1 MAFNNY
7 GTRQNNENDNRK
19 SITTRVYQFK
29 NKDGFEPSTLQ
40 VSGWDEMFSLR
51 INPALP
57 PDKQSKDQL
66 YDYDKFV
73 ATSLNMEKVMLLLYK
88 INKDIM
94 PAIENNEEK
103 NIGISVA
110 GDSLVTVGTGKAI
123 TQSIRPYIA
132 IHKGL
137 NPDTKKAEQSIYYEF
152 KKSMT
157 IDDYNPETGDYG
169 VETNISAEF
178 MLFIELLKSFI
189 QNSNFNSHVNRYNNR
204 YSNDKLFNTVNSIAE
219 QVGVELNPKGYT
231 GKTSIFNQD
240 AKTTTNK
247 SPFNNIGNSRSN
259 NSFEMA
265 MEHIS
270 ADDLDAAL
278 NS

>member
-1 MAFNNY
+1 MANNF

-19 SITTRVYQFK
+19 SITTKVYQFK
-29 NKDGFEPSTLQ
+29 NRDGFEPSTLQ
-40 VSGWDEMFSLR
+40 ISGWDEMFSLR

-88 INKDIM
+88 INKDIL
-94 PAIENNEEK
+94 PAIENEEEK

-157 IDDYNPETGDYG
+157 VDDYDPNTGDYN

-204 YSNDKLFNTVNSIAE
+204 YSNDRMVNTVNAIADK
-219 QVGVELNPKGYT
+219 VGVDLNPKGYS
-231 GKTSIFNQD
+231 GKTSIWNN
-240 AKTTTNK
+240 ATTTTKNTF
-247 SPFNNIGNSRSN
+247 SNNRSN
-259 NSFEMA
+259 NSSFDIA

-270 ADDLDAAL
+270 ADDLDEAL
-278 NS
+278 NG

>member
-1 MAFNNY
+1 MANNF

-19 SITTRVYQFK
+19 SITTKVYQFK
-29 NKDGFEPSTLQ
+29 NKEGFEPSTLQ

-57 PDKQSKDQL
+57 PEKQSKDQL

-88 INKDIM
+88 IKKDIM

-110 GDSLVTVGTGKAI
+110 GDSLVTVGTGKKI
-123 TQSIRPYIA
+123 TNNIRPYIA

-137 NPDTKKAEQSIYYEF
+137 NPDTKKAEHSIYYEF

-157 IDDYNPETGDYG
+157 VDDYSPETGEYTIDS
-169 VETNISAEF
+169 NISAEF
-178 MLFIELLKSFI
+178 MLFIELMKSFI
-189 QNSNFNSHVNRYNNR
+189 VNSNFNSHVNRYNNR
-204 YSNDKLFNTVNSIAE
+204 YSNNRMFNTMNSIAE
-219 QVGVELNPKGYT
+219 KVGVELNPKGYS
-231 GKTSIFNQD
+231 GKTSIFGKD
-240 AKTTTNK
+240 AAMSK
-247 SPFNNIGNSRSN
+247 SPFSTSTNNSN
-259 NSFEMA
+259 NFDIA
-265 MEHIS
+265 MEHIGM
-270 ADDLDAAL
+270 DDLDEAL
-278 NS
+278 NG